1 MTSIKPI
8 VSAFKRKYRIL
19 ESLNF
24 KMSVDEDGFETM
36 LSFNNF
42 INKKLVYS
50 KSQINKI
57 GVSMLINTRV
67 TNSFMMSTYVKILKL
82 EVEGR
87 DLPMKVNF
95 V

>member
-8 VSAFKRKYRIL
+8 VSAFKRKYWIL

-24 KMSVDEDGFETM
+24 KMSVDEGGFETM

-67 TNSFMMSTYVKILKL
+67 TNSFMMSTYMKILKL